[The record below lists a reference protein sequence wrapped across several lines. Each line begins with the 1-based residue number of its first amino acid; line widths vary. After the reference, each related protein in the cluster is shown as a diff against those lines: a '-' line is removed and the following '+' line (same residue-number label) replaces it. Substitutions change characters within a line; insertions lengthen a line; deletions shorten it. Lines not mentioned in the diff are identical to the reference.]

1 MKLIYVHTGKFASN
15 SPSMT
20 FVMYN
25 AISLSKVTDK
35 LFLFL
40 KDNSVESTADIMR
53 NTYSINMPSNFY
65 LIRIKSLLG
74 LKTNW
79 LFFLQV
85 YFRIERQLKTE
96 KFDAIIT
103 RSTKFLPWL
112 VRIKKKTVKV
122 FYETHDFFADLS
134 ITDKKKTNTQK
145 RLSRYEK
152 KYIPQL
158 DGVFCL
164 QQTQI
169 NLYKNAITNYDKY
182 YLVRTGINKIYKANF
197 KERKYLS
204 YIGSFDSHKGIEDL
218 LNVFSE
224 IAVGNKLLLIGGKS
238 KKEIQ
243 SIEKLIVS
251 MSLSEKVIV
260 TGWLE
265 KEKIYKLLQETLIG
279 IVPLQPTFFNKN
291 LTSPLKIFDYYSCG
305 IPVLGSDLSTTRE
318 LIQENQT
325 GFFFEPGNQNDL
337 KKKLIAILSDIEM
350 LKKISDNIYEY
361 AKTLLWDERAK
372 LILNIISGKENE

>member
-1 MKLIYVHTGKFASN
+1 
-15 SPSMT
+15 
-20 FVMYN
+20 
-25 AISLSKVTDK
+25 
-35 LFLFL
+35 
-40 KDNSVESTADIMR
+40 
-53 NTYSINMPSNFY
+53 
-65 LIRIKSLLG
+65 
-74 LKTNW
+74 
-79 LFFLQV
+79 
-85 YFRIERQLKTE
+85 
-96 KFDAIIT
+96 
-103 RSTKFLPWL
+103 
-112 VRIKKKTVKV
+112 
-122 FYETHDFFADLS
+122 
-134 ITDKKKTNTQK
+134 
-145 RLSRYEK
+145 
-152 KYIPQL
+152 
-158 DGVFCL
+158 
-164 QQTQI
+164 
-169 NLYKNAITNYDKY
+169 
-182 YLVRTGINKIYKANF
+182 
-197 KERKYLS
+197 
-204 YIGSFDSHKGIEDL
+204 
-218 LNVFSE
+218 VFSE